1 MRSTEP
7 LVCKV
12 CGGELGNIRDYCLVL
27 HKPSGEKFVEFS
39 RVCRNLRC
47 RDKKGNL
54 NTTKYFRD
62 LDFNNEYYLFDKKDI
77 IKVEG

>member
-12 CGGELGNIRDYCLVL
+12 CGGELGNIGDYCLVI
-27 HKPSGEKFVEFS
+27 HKPSGEKSIEFS